1 MDAVNLEEQAARQQ
15 LFTALY
21 QKVFPAVAKYV
32 AKCGGSFEEAKDVFQ
47 DALVSYYEKSRSADM
62 TVNSSEGSYIYGIS
76 RYLWIRRY
84 KEGNQTTRLDDSYA
98 AHIAVETTL
107 PVAEDKLLNFLETA
121 GKRCMELLRAFYYD
135 QLSMTRV
142 AQLFGFSGTRS
153 ATVQKYKC
161 IEKVRETVKQKALT
175 YEDFL
180 E

>member
-1 MDAVNLEEQAARQQ
+1 MDAVNLEERAARQQ

-47 DALVSYYEKSRSADM
+47 DALVSYYEKSRPADM

-98 AHIAVETTL
+98 AHIAVETTS
-107 PVAEDKLLNFLETA
+107 PVAED
-121 GKRCMELLRAFYYD
+121 
-135 QLSMTRV
+135 
-142 AQLFGFSGTRS
+142 
-153 ATVQKYKC
+153 
-161 IEKVRETVKQKALT
+161 
-175 YEDFL
+175 
-180 E
+180 